1 MFLNKLKA
9 GIKTETILPKFTF
22 AGLIF
27 QTTKKSKRREERG
40 EEQEKFYQ
48 WEGGKIDWVH
58 QITTFY
64 LVFQH
69 FKLLFKM
76 LLFFF
81 FFWYACNFLKK
92 VFLVFTVHKETKYFF
107 QVAT

>member
-81 FFWYACNFLKK
+81 FFFGMHATFSKRSSWFSQCTKK
-92 VFLVFTVHKETKYFF
+92 LSISFK
-107 QVAT
+107 